1 MFCFIRSK
9 GLRGFLFRFLF
20 YFSFVL
26 VVFSRRSWRNHVQF
40 FASWLYRSIK
50 IDLSSMAAAA
60 GLELASQQKGSKFL
74 IFTAFLLVSHTF
86 EVVKKGRKK
95 ERKKKKKKKK
105 LGRLLAA
112 TKGGS
117 AFLARPNLANIITQH
132 TPFRLNHLGK
142 LNFLFV
148 CVCVS
153 LRLPLSDCFSL
164 AGKKRGLKHTHS
176 SHSTSLGLWGRV
188 IRAVFFFLGSSS
200 ESYTRM
206 NFLPT
211 TISRYITRE
220 TTTTTK
226 KKILMA

>member
-1 MFCFIRSK
+1 MAVSLDKNRPFKYGCCCWAGAGQPAERQQVSNLHGVSSCLSHIRGGPK
-9 GLRGFLFRFLF
+9 R
-20 YFSFVL
+20 
-26 VVFSRRSWRNHVQF
+26 
-40 FASWLYRSIK
+40 K
-50 IDLSSMAAAA
+50 
-60 GLELASQQKGSKFL
+60 E
-74 IFTAFLLVSHTF
+74 
-86 EVVKKGRKK
+86 ERKK
-95 ERKKKKKKKK
+95 EKKKKKKK

-188 IRAVFFFLGSSS
+188 IRAVFFFLAPVQSLTLVWIS
-200 ESYTRM
+200 
-206 NFLPT
+206 FLQQSAD
-211 TISRYITRE
+211 I
-220 TTTTTK
+220 
-226 KKILMA
+226 